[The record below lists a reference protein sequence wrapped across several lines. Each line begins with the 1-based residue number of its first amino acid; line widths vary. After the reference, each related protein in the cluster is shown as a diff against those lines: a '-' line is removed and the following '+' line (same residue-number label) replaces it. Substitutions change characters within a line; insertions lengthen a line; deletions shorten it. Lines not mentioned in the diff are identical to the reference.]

1 MITGLI
7 HKRTQIDPITCI
19 HCVNCP
25 AKLYVKNN
33 ISLGFG
39 NLYADKIIIVPTYS
53 LDYKKTGNYIS
64 AIKILQDR
72 IPNLNE
78 NYYITRD
85 AKCYV
90 PQYDINNDIGK
101 YCSWILSRELSRLQ
115 AHYIFAFGD
124 EDLSCINKLILNSF
138 FCKHTQRN
146 GNNEVSINPAA
157 NPSKPSV
164 KLTELDIPTTIRTI
178 NKI

>member
-1 MITGLI
+1 MTTGLI
-7 HKRTQIDPITCI
+7 HKRTTIDPITCVY
-19 HCVNCP
+19 CVNCP

-53 LDYKKTGNYIS
+53 LEYNKTGNYIS

-90 PQYDINNDIGK
+90 PQYNINNDIGK
-101 YCSWILSRELSRLQ
+101 YCSWILNKELSRLQ
-115 AHYIFAFGD
+115 AKYIFAFGD
-124 EDLSCINKLILNSF
+124 VDLSYIHKLILNRYKIKRYYNPY
-138 FCKHTQRN
+138 CLIV
-146 GNNEVSINPAA
+146 GNDY
-157 NPSKPSV
+157 V
-164 KLTELDIPTTIRTI
+164 KKQFEEQLKEMESL
-178 NKI
+178 